1 MLDFEA
7 GENIRLAGA
16 MIGTGACGDGCAVLR
31 QVTLDDLALTR
42 AGDDLLLA
50 TTGAVIGGAMTL
62 RSVFA
67 DGLTSISVDGAEIS
81 VTGL

>member
-16 MIGTGACGDGCAVLR
+16 MIGTGACGDGYAVLR

-50 TTGAVIGGAMTL
+50 TTGDVIGGAMAL